1 VRSVRDLHDELS
13 DRLAI
18 LCNLLDSQAGK
29 SGIEESLRVVLREL
43 RMDLANLADLL
54 NAQIP
59 VDSKAPS
66 RIFSI
71 EIRSQI
77 SVVKAKVPHLGETM
91 DEGLSQLI
99 SEIVAELNFP
109 QYFLNIGNS
118 TAIKTIKIGELTRRE
133 REILQILPRG
143 LTSKAMASELF
154 LTEATIK
161 SHISAI
167 YRKFEVVNRTQAI
180 VVALDNKLLAF

>member
-1 VRSVRDLHDELS
+1 VRDVRDLHDELS
-13 DRLAI
+13 DRLAA

-29 SGIEESLRVVLREL
+29 SGIEQGLRADLREV

-59 VDSKAPS
+59 LDSKAPS
-66 RIFSI
+66 RVFSI

-77 SVVKAKVPHLGETM
+77 SVVKAKVSKLVGPI
-91 DEGLSQLI
+91 DEEISQII
-99 SEIVAELNFP
+99 SEVVEELNFP
-109 QYFLNIGNS
+109 QYFLNLESSAG
-118 TAIKTIKIGELTRRE
+118 KRVDELTKRE

-154 LTEATIK
+154 LTEATVK

-180 VVALDNKLLAF
+180 AVALDNKLLTF